1 MALTKNSAL
10 RYKILDDCLG
20 NPGKRYTFEDLKE
33 TINAALMEMNPN
45 WGGISDRQLRYDLK
59 YLEDFY
65 NAPLIMM
72 KEGRK
77 RFYLYENE
85 AHFSI
90 FHNPLTKSEKDH
102 LEQAI
107 LSLMQFSNRPGF
119 DWLNNLGP
127 IFKDKINS
135 TQVKSV
141 IEYESNLDY
150 QGNNLVSEIF
160 SAILNKVV
168 LSFDYQPFVGRKIPV
183 VCHPYFLKQYNGRWY
198 VFGRHEQ
205 RDTNQWHFPLERIEN
220 LAVTHD
226 FKYRLDETEDWQDYF
241 YDIIGVTRFDE
252 KVERIIVHVNK
263 EMAPYIK
270 TKPLHPTQKFK
281 KINDQTYEVQINVIP
296 NLELNSLLLSFGKNL
311 IVQEPLFLK
320 REIEK
325 IILKMNENYQLN

>member
-1 MALTKNSAL
+1 MAQTKNSAL

-33 TINAALMEMNPN
+33 TINAALIEMNPN

-65 NAPLIMM
+65 NAPLIML

-85 AHFSI
+85 ARFSI
-90 FHNPLTKSEKDH
+90 FDNPLTKSEKDH
-102 LEQAI
+102 LGQAI

-119 DWLNNLGP
+119 EWLNNLGP
-127 IFKDKINS
+127 IFKDKFNS

-168 LSFDYQPFVGRKIPV
+168 LSFDYQPFVGRKMPV
-183 VCHPYFLKQYNGRWY
+183 VCHPYFLKQFNGRWY

-205 RDTNQWHFPLERIEN
+205 RNKNQWHFPLERIEN
-220 LAVTHD
+220 LAVTYD
-226 FKYRLDETEDWQDYF
+226 FNYQLDETEDWQDYF

-252 KVERIIVHVNK
+252 QVERIILHVNK
-263 EMAPYIK
+263 EMAPYVQ

-281 KINDQTYEVQINVIP
+281 KINEQTYEVEIKVIP

-311 IVQEPLFLK
+311 TVQEPLTLK
-320 REIEK
+320 EK
-325 IILKMNENYQLN
+325 LKGIISEMNNNYKSK